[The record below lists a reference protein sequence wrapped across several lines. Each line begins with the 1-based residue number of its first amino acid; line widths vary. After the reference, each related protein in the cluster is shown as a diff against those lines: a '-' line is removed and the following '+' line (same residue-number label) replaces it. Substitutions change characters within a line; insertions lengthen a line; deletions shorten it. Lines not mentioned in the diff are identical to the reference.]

1 MDQFTFQQ
9 SADLNLLPKGLIWML
24 VFLVILI
31 IAAILLKHF
40 VDKRRRTQIFLKN
53 RDVSRIVRNLSGLD
67 FEVWVQ
73 QLFLSLGAKVTLTPQ
88 QGDHGIDLIVEYQNQ
103 KIAVQCK
110 KYYGDKKVGEP
121 FLRDLYGVK
130 HSGGFDKA
138 LLITTGNFSYEALEW
153 AKGKKDL
160 VLINAKLLERI
171 ILNREVLKQL
181 LF

>member
-1 MDQFTFQQ
+1 MDDFTFQQ
-9 SADLNLLPKGLIWML
+9 SANLNLFPKGLIWAL
-24 VFLVILI
+24 VFLLILI
-31 IAAILLKHF
+31 MAAILLKCF
-40 VDKRRRTQIFLKN
+40 IDKKRRTQIFLKN
-53 RDVSRIVRNLSGLD
+53 RDVSRIIRNLSGLD

-73 QLFLSLGAKVTLTPQ
+73 QLFLSLGMKATLTPQ
-88 QGDHGIDLIVEYQNQ
+88 QSDHGIDLIVEYQNQ

-110 KYYGDKKVGEP
+110 KYYGEKKVGEP

-138 LLITTGNFSYEALEW
+138 VLITTGNFSYEALEW

-171 ILNREVLKQL
+171 ILDRNILRNMLK
-181 LF
+181 